1 MKKLLFGI
9 CLSLLAVASHATTPS
24 VKQIKQPVQSVN
36 SNTYLKQQ
44 IQKKRLDEKVWSKQ
58 ADDFIGLKRTTKI
71 IQTPTS
77 SKRLKV
83 IDHGGMLTAQNL
95 QNSLGNI

>member
-1 MKKLLFGI
+1 MKKILFGI
-9 CLSLLAVASHATTPS
+9 CLSLLAVISHATTPS
-24 VKQIKQPVQSVN
+24 ENQTIQSAQY

-44 IQKKRLDEKVWSKQ
+44 IQKKRIDEKVWSKQ

-71 IQTPTS
+71 IQTSTS

>member
-71 IQTPTS
+71 VQTPAA
-77 SKRLKV
+77 KRLEV
-83 IDHGGMLTAQNL
+83 IDHGDMLTAQNL
-95 QNSLGNI
+95 QDSLGNI

>member
-24 VKQIKQPVQSVN
+24 VKQITQPVQSVN

-58 ADDFIGLKRTTKI
+58 ADDFIGLKRTTKTV
-71 IQTPTS
+71 QTPAA
-77 SKRLKV
+77 KRLKV
-83 IDHGGMLTAQNL
+83 IDHSDMLTAQNL
-95 QNSLGNI
+95 QDSLGSI